1 MIKKPISGHSWRF
14 FRAGGFDQVRIDT
27 AADML
32 ALDSLDQKLWVAL
45 ACPVDNICFD
55 ERTLKLIDTDN
66 DGRIRPAELIN
77 AIKWTSSLLC
87 NKDDIIFQSASFT
100 LNSINVSSEEGKNIA
115 SAMKSALD
123 ALGKKTDDSLTVTEV
138 ESLEKIIYARPF
150 NGDGVITESSSSDE
164 NLRMII
170 RNMISALGFVT
181 DRSGE
186 SGINL
191 EKTDT
196 YFGLA
201 KKFDAWMA
209 ESENSEAISP
219 LKGETDGSAKALK
232 AVMEKIDDYFTRC
245 AVADFDKRAAAILDD
260 NEKQYEMINS
270 GTISLKDSELV
281 SLPVAH
287 ISPDGKLPLA
297 YGINPAWN
305 NALCEFSSTVVKPL
319 LGEKATISESEWL
332 SIKNTFTQ
340 WFSWLERKPADI
352 FDFADAAAIRKIVS
366 GGYYEVLLGLLEKD
380 NAETATFTSIIN
392 LEKLIRFRRD
402 LHRLCTNFV
411 NFKDFYSMGGKAL
424 FQAGTLYLD
433 QRSCTLCIKINDI
446 NKHAAM
452 SATAG
457 TYLVYCECRRN
468 SGETMNIVAAVTNG
482 DSEQLTIGR
491 NGVFYDRSGKDWDAT
506 IVRIIENPISLRQ
519 SFWLPY
525 KSFVRM
531 IESQVARRATTAGA
545 QTNNNLQHTAET
557 AANIDKTR
565 IDPPKKL
572 DIGIV
577 AALGVAAGALG
588 TFVATL
594 LGYISGIIKMGPIAV
609 IFALL
614 VLLLVISGPSLI
626 LAYIKLR
633 KRNIGPILDAA
644 GWAINAKA
652 RINVPF
658 GSVLTGTA
666 VLPQGAQRD
675 MIDPYAEKKSIWPKI
690 IMAAIIIYIA
700 YAALDHIGIINT
712 WTKGLIGKKQ
722 KTTVTSMYNVPQKNQ
737 YTFQIERKEP

>member
-55 ERTLKLIDTDN
+55 ERTLKLIDTGN

-77 AIKWTSSLLC
+77 AIKWTSSLLS
-87 NKDDIIFQSASFT
+87 NNDDIIFQSASFT
-100 LNSINVSSEEGKNIA
+100 LNSINVSSEDGMNIA

-123 ALGKKTDDSLTVTEV
+123 TLGKKVDDAVTVTEV

-186 SGINL
+186 PGINL
-191 EKTDT
+191 EKIDT

-209 ESENSEAISP
+209 ESENSNAISP
-219 LKGETDGSAKALK
+219 LKSDTDRAAKALK
-232 AVMEKIDDYFTRC
+232 AIMEKIDDYFTRC
-245 AVADFDKRAAAILDD
+245 AVANFDKRAASILDG

-270 GTISLKDSELV
+270 GTLSLKNSELV

-297 YGINPAWN
+297 DGINPAWN
-305 NALCEFSSTVVKPL
+305 KALSEFRSIVVKPL
-319 LGEKATISESEWL
+319 LGERATLSESEWL
-332 SIKNTFTQ
+332 SIKNTFEP
-340 WFSWLERKPADI
+340 WFAWLVRKPTDML
-352 FDFADAAAIRKIVS
+352 DSVDAAKIRETVNGDI
-366 GGYYEVLLGLLEKD
+366 YESLCELIEKD
-380 NAETATFTSIIN
+380 KMESVAIASITD

-433 QRSCTLCIKINDI
+433 QRSCTFCIKINDI

-468 SGETMNIVAAVTNG
+468 SGETMNIVAAFTNG

-525 KSFVRM
+525 KSLVRM

-545 QTNNNLQHTAET
+545 QSNSNLQHTAET
-557 AANIDKTR
+557 SVNIDKTR
-565 IDPPKKL
+565 IDPPKKI

-594 LGYISGIIKMGPIAV
+594 LGYISGIVKMGPIA
-609 IFALL
+609 IICALIG
-614 VLLLVISGPSLI
+614 LLLVISGPSLI
-626 LAYIKLR
+626 LAYIKLH

-700 YAALDHIGIINT
+700 YAALDHVGVINT
-712 WTKGLIGKKQ
+712 WTKGLIGKKH
-722 KTTVTSMYNVPQKNQ
+722 KTTVTSMYNVPQKN
-737 YTFQIERKEP
+737 